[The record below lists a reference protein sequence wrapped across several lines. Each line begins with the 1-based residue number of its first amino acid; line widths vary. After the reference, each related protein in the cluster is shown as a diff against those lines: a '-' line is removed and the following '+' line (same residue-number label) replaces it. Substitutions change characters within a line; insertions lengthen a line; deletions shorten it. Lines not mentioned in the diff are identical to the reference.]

1 LLFLPYPVAVMHD
14 LVADQLSSDD
24 GDANVALAAS
34 DACAR
39 VCRTLTR
46 TLGAIGSQALLKRAL
61 LQAQTEHPALRA
73 VVVGEGTDVG
83 LEGIAEAAAM
93 HGEPS
98 VVAGLETLLGALLA
112 LLGRLIGKDMVA
124 RLVAQSASM
133 MMADE
138 EDK

>member
-1 LLFLPYPVAVMHD
+1 MHG

-39 VCRTLTR
+39 VSGTLTR
-46 TLGAIGSQALLKRAL
+46 TFGAIGSRALLKRAL
-61 LQAQTEHPALRA
+61 SQAQAEHPALRT
-73 VVVGEGTDVG
+73 VVVGDGANVG
-83 LEGIAEAAAM
+83 LEGIAEAAAT
-93 HGEPS
+93 HGKPS
-98 VVAGLETLLGALLA
+98 VVAGLETLLSALLA

-133 MMADE
+133 MMVEE